1 MGWWLD
7 GVLSILGSG
16 TVLHAAQ
23 NLLL

>member
-7 GVLSILGSG
+7 GVLSILSSG